1 VRACVEQFVRYVP
14 LGRRLRSWR
23 RALAGTDIG
32 AERAV
37 SIIGR
42 DALLRRQWTVWE
54 HVDERGGKPEPGE
67 DQRRGLQ
74 GVGGGF
80 GMLRRVDVASGW
92 RPSMLKTRTK
102 RS

>member
-1 VRACVEQFVRYVP
+1 MEQF
-14 LGRRLRSWR
+14 
-23 RALAGTDIG
+23 RAVCAARKTIALLEACACRVGYG

-42 DALLRRQWTVWE
+42 DALLRRLGQWTVWE